1 MALSCSRSVIAS
13 AFLGFAALSTIA
25 DVGMPSIF
33 SDGMVLQ
40 RDASVPIF
48 GWASPGER
56 IKVTGS
62 WAADATAEAVTD
74 ARGRWSVSLR
84 TPERADPAT
93 LTVQGNTTKSFND
106 VLIGEVWIC
115 SGQSNMEWP
124 LAQTDNAEAEIARAA
139 DPMVR
144 LFTVKNNISLHPLI
158 DCDGAWTHCTPE
170 SAARFSAVGYYFAR
184 EIAARLDVPVGVI
197 SADWGGTPAQAWS
210 SAETIA
216 AFPEFASQMDFI
228 SKAKDPETRAAVT
241 EGWEQRWWTALD
253 EPGPKRQPKA
263 WVTDAFDD
271 AAWSRMNVPGPF
283 AGDDLGRH
291 DGIVY
296 FRRTVELTSEFAGAG
311 GGGSGRLLLGPIDDR
326 DTVWINGKLVGST
339 HVDGKWA
346 DPRTYEIPAGLL
358 KPGKNVVAVRVLD
371 TAGLGALGFAS
382 GRSSD
387 MSITVG
393 LGPSEKS
400 QSIAGEWTY
409 AVGPSMREL
418 PPLSSAPQIG
428 PGMPTTLYNG
438 MISPLA
444 PYGIRGAIWYQG
456 ESNIGNAPLYARLFP
471 AMIQGWRKAWNQGD
485 FPFYFVQIAPYR
497 YPNVN
502 PHLVAELRESQ
513 QQSLATTNTGMAV
526 TLDIGNPADIHP
538 GNKKDVGHRLAF
550 IALARTYG
558 QDGVE
563 WSGPM
568 PATTSVSGAEL
579 RIRFDHGEQMTLR
592 DSTSP
597 QLWIAGEDKTFRPA
611 IARVEGDTLI
621 LSNPAVAKPVAAR
634 YAWSSAPSAAIF
646 GATGLPAAPFRT
658 DTWGAS
664 EATFADEGRTGY
676 LTSEPGFTPIFNAR
690 DLSGWVNVNCD
701 ASTWQVRDGMI
712 ICSGIPTGLL
722 RTSRQYENFVM
733 EVEFRH
739 MRSGGNAGIFVWS
752 DPVPVTG
759 QPFTRSVEVQV
770 MDGLEGDWYT
780 SDGDIFPIWGAV
792 MKPENGRG
800 NGNRAFPTE
809 KRMNPSPGWNH
820 YRITCNSGEIS
831 LAVNGKVVTRGSQI
845 SPRKG
850 YICLEAEGSEVHFR
864 NLIIKELP
872 GSPTPLSESDVAL
885 TDEGF
890 VPLYNGVNL
899 GGWKHNPA
907 NEGHWQANDYVLAY
921 DGKGDHLWSEK
932 SYKDFVL
939 IADWRWSGPTRDV
952 ERPVIAPD
960 GSQKVDAQGK
970 PVNAAIKEAGDS
982 GIYLR
987 GSDKSQVNIWC
998 WPVGSGEVYGYR
1010 TDGSMPAEVRAGVT
1024 PKQAA
1029 DAPIG
1034 EWNRFVITM
1043 KGDRLT
1049 VELNGKTVIQNAH
1062 LPGVP
1067 AEGPIALQHHGDPIE
1082 FANIYIRELK

>member
-1 MALSCSRSVIAS
+1 MSPRTSRTLLGASLLAILHAS
-13 AFLGFAALSTIA
+13 ALA

-56 IKVTGS
+56 VKVTAS
-62 WAADATAEAVTD
+62 WAPDAVAETVTD
-74 ARGRWSVSLR
+74 ASGRWLVSLA

-93 LTVQGNTTKSFND
+93 LTVQGNTSKSFKD

-124 LAQTDNAEAEIARAA
+124 LAQTDGAQAEIARAA
-139 DPMVR
+139 DPLVR
-144 LFTVKNNISLHPLI
+144 LYTVKNTISLHPLM
-158 DCDGAWTHCTPE
+158 DCEGAWTHCTPD
-170 SAARFSAVGYYFAR
+170 SASKFSAVGYYFAR

-210 SAETIA
+210 SADTIA
-216 AFPEFASQMDFI
+216 AFPEFAAQLDFI
-228 SKAKDPETRAAVT
+228 NKAKDPTTRASVT
-241 EGWEQRWWTALD
+241 EGWEARWWSALD
-253 EPGPKRQPKA
+253 NPGPRRQPKE
-263 WVTDAFDD
+263 WTTDAFDD
-271 AAWSRMNVPGPF
+271 NAWTPIQAPTPF
-283 AGDDLGRH
+283 NTDDLSKH

-296 FRRTVELTSEFAGAG
+296 FRRTIDLSPEFAGAG

-326 DTVWINGKLVGST
+326 DTVWINGKPIGST
-339 HVDGKWA
+339 HSDGKWA
-346 DPRTYEIPAGLL
+346 EPRVYEIPAGLL
-358 KPGKNVVAVRVLD
+358 KPGRNVVAVRVLD

-382 GRSSD
+382 GKSHT
-387 MSITVG
+387 MAIAVG
-393 LGPSEKS
+393 LGPSERT
-400 QSIAGEWTY
+400 QSIAGDWKY
-409 AVGPSMREL
+409 AVGPAMRDL
-418 PPLSSAPQIG
+418 PPLTSAPQIG
-428 PGMPTTLYNG
+428 PGTPTTLYNG
-438 MISPLA
+438 MIAPLA

-471 AMIQGWRKAWNQGD
+471 AMIQGWRKVWNQGD

-513 QQSLATTNTGMAV
+513 HKSLAASNTGMAV

-538 GNKKDVGHRLAF
+538 GNKKDVGLRLAL
-550 IALARTYG
+550 IALANTYG
-558 QDGVE
+558 QGDVE

-568 PATTSVSGAEL
+568 PAATSAAAAEL
-579 RIRFDHGEQMTLR
+579 RIRFDHGEGMTLR

-597 QLWIAGEDKTFRPA
+597 QLWIAGEDKVFRPA
-611 IARVEGDTLI
+611 IARVEGDTLV
-621 LSNPAVAKPVAAR
+621 LSNPAVARPVAAR
-634 YAWSSAPSAAIF
+634 YAWAAAPSAVLF

-658 DTWGAS
+658 DAWAAN
-664 EATFADEGRTGY
+664 EATYADEGRTSY
-676 LTSEPGFTPIFNAR
+676 LTAEPDFKPIFNGA
-690 DLSGWVNVNCD
+690 DLAGWTNVNCD
-701 ASTWQVRDGMI
+701 TSTWQVRDRMI

-722 RTSRQYENFVM
+722 RTDRHYENFVM

-739 MRSGGNAGIFVWS
+739 MRPGGNAGIFVWS
-752 DPVPVTG
+752 DPVPVKG

-800 NGNRAFPTE
+800 NGSRAFPTE
-809 KRMNPSPGWNH
+809 KRMNPSPDWNH
-820 YRITCNSGEIS
+820 YRITCNNGEIS
-831 LAVNGKVVTRGSQI
+831 LAVNGKVVTRGSAI

-850 YICLEAEGSEVHFR
+850 YICLESEGSEVHFR
-864 NLIIKELP
+864 NLLIKELP
-872 GSPTPLSESDVAL
+872 PSTTPLAATDVAML
-885 TDEGF
+885 DEGF

-899 GGWKHNPA
+899 RGWKPNPA
-907 NEGHWQANDYVLAY
+907 NDGHWRANDYVLSY

-939 IADWRWSGPTRDV
+939 IADWRWTGPTRDV

-960 GSQKVDAQGK
+960 GSHKADAQGK
-970 PVNAAIKEAGDS
+970 PMNAMVKEAGDS

-1010 TDGSMPAEVRAGVT
+1010 TDASLPPEVRAAVT
-1024 PKQAA
+1024 PKEPA

-1034 EWNRFVITM
+1034 EWNRFIITM
-1043 KGDRLT
+1043 KGERLT
-1049 VELNGKTVIQNAH
+1049 VVLNGKAVIENAH